1 MQARSRICSGFRA
14 ALSADLLGQRQDAA
28 SHPVAV
34 ENADMRLT
42 LQVNG
47 FDKHSDKLAENFEVP
62 LEAAEDLRELFEGL
76 PEVFPYFF
84 DEFQIS
90 TLEQLTAI
98 QRWCPEKH
106 LKLEEVDSFIGVV

>member
-1 MQARSRICSGFRA
+1 MHAGVGCPLWYALQGRKRCSASTASSAAR
-14 ALSADLLGQRQDAA
+14 
-28 SHPVAV
+28 
-34 ENADMRLT
+34 
-42 LQVNG
+42 NG

-62 LEAAEDLRELFEGL
+62 LEAAEDLRKLFEGL

-90 TLEQLTAI
+90 TLEQMVAL

-106 LKLEEVDSFIGVV
+106 LKLEEVDYFIGVSEV

>member
-1 MQARSRICSGFRA
+1 
-14 ALSADLLGQRQDAA
+14 
-28 SHPVAV
+28 
-34 ENADMRLT
+34 MRLT

-62 LEAAEDLRELFEGL
+62 LEAAEDLRKLFEG
-76 PEVFPYFF
+76 FPYFF

-90 TLEQLTAI
+90 TLEQLAAI

-106 LKLEEVDSFIGVV
+106 LKLEEVDSFTGVSED

>member
-76 PEVFPYFF
+76 PEVSLMSSRFRPWSSWRRFR
-84 DEFQIS
+84 DGV
-90 TLEQLTAI
+90 
-98 QRWCPEKH
+98 QR
-106 LKLEEVDSFIGVV
+106 SI